1 MRALFLI
8 DGEHYPPVV
17 VDAMKSIEESLGVEG
32 VAAAFLGGTEKLKE
46 GTDYGVPLVR
56 AQDPVSAVERA
67 LEAHAVEVVVDLS
80 DEPVVGY
87 RERMRIASLALAAGA
102 RYKGSDFEL
111 RPPEYHVVST
121 KPSLAVIGTGKR
133 VGKTAVSGYL
143 ARLLAKNG
151 FEPGVVSMGRGG
163 PPEPEIVEG
172 HKMEVGSA
180 YLLEALSHG
189 AHAASDYYETAAL
202 SRVMTV
208 GCRRCGGGLSGE
220 PFVSNVLEGARLAN
234 TLETKVTIFDG
245 SGAAVP
251 PVAVEGRV
259 LVAGAHQDPEYVTGF
274 LGAYRLL
281 VSDLLVLTMSEEPM
295 ADREKVRGIIEAVRE
310 VEPGLRVIPAVFR
323 PRPVGEV
330 RNLKVAYVSTAPRAV
345 LDLLCR
351 HLEEMY
357 GCEVVA
363 ASGSLSD
370 RRELTRDLEGMR
382 GMGVEAYLT
391 EIKAAAVDVVTRRGA
406 AEGKPVFYC
415 DNDPVG
421 LPGWD
426 ELDGALLELAR
437 KVVAGFGGKEQVVRS
452 DRLVYNMNHDAPA
465 VRD

>member
-1 MRALFLI
+1 VRALFLI

-56 AQDPVSAVERA
+56 AADPVSAVERA

-102 RYKGSDFEL
+102 RYKGSDFDL
-111 RPPEYHVVST
+111 RPPEYHAVST

-143 ARLLAKNG
+143 ARLLAENG

-163 PPEPEIVEG
+163 PPEPEVVEG

-180 YLLEALSHG
+180 YLLEALSRG

-202 SRVMTV
+202 SRVITV

-310 VEPGLRVIPAVFR
+310 VEPGLRVIPTVFR

-345 LDLLCR
+345 LGLLCR
-351 HLEEMY
+351 HLEERY

-382 GMGVEAYLT
+382 GTGVEAYLT

-421 LPGWD
+421 LPGWNG
-426 ELDGALLELAR
+426 LDRALLELAR

-465 VRD
+465 VGD